1 MLLSRDFI
9 RMSFLFA
16 IFIKKTKCP
25 RSFLSKKAI
34 YINGSLITV
43 VKKQNSGLGI
53 IKWVRGK
60 LPFSAK

>member
-53 IKWVRGK
+53 IK
-60 LPFSAK
+60 